1 MYHSMNEYICMCL
14 VVNVMF
20 TYVIILGC
28 FKNVF
33 ETLSSKLLTKIET
46 FFSLSISQ
54 NNTQQSNVIHPSNR
68 GQKATR
74 NSRVESYEKKF

>member
-1 MYHSMNEYICMCL
+1 MYVFSCKC
-14 VVNVMF
+14 
-20 TYVIILGC
+20 YVYLC
-28 FKNVF
+28 NYVF